1 MKLVIVFIRN
11 INFYCIFKDFE
22 EMLDYLTI
30 VSLRS
35 HFFKTNLIS
44 LTLLQSVDF
53 VYRLKGQSLNSV
65 LFCVGVFRCGRNP
78 LVLSVG
84 KIVEQQKASLV

>member
-1 MKLVIVFIRN
+1 MKLVIIFIRN
-11 INFYCIFKDFE
+11 INIYCIFKDFE

-53 VYRLKGQSLNSV
+53 VYRLKRKHCASV
-65 LFCVGVFRCGRNP
+65 FCVQNIAVKYKLWRLRPRN
-78 LVLSVG
+78 
-84 KIVEQQKASLV
+84 ASLV